1 MSGTFDRQRAVFD
14 FRKFIS
20 VHRAWQGRHVNFA
33 AARMRSSEHEDVSKG
48 DALGVFL
55 KLHPEHTDHEAAIDM
70 DFGGQECFTFSKER
84 WEETTTNPAVTKP
97 K

>member
-14 FRKFIS
+14 FRKFVS
-20 VHRAWQGRHVNFA
+20 MHRAWQGRHENLA
-33 AARMRSSEHEDVSKG
+33 AARARSSEHADVSKG

-55 KLHPEHTDHEAAIDM
+55 RLHPEHADNQSAIDV
-70 DFGGQECFTFSKER
+70 DFAGQECFTFSKER
-84 WEETTTNPAVTKP
+84 WEESTRESSAAKP